1 MGKGTKLQQ
10 RIGTKQQSPH
20 DNSPFSCFEYLI
32 LYKLVTNALSI
43 TYTKRGTGYMEGLP
57 LHNHLHILLQLF
69 LQPQWTSSLQMT
81 AAAS

>member
-32 LYKLVTNALSI
+32 LYKLYECIVHHIYEA
-43 TYTKRGTGYMEGLP
+43 GYMEGLP
-57 LHNHLHILLQLF
+57 LHNHLYILLQLF